1 MKDRKQTKK
10 KKKNRKVFKSIK
22 HNPLILEFSLQYFRL
37 VKKRKKKQNK
47 NEIKKELKKGRK
59 RWPRN
64 DSISKTKNLFR

>member
-1 MKDRKQTKK
+1 MKDRKQTK

>member
-1 MKDRKQTKK
+1 MKDRKQTK

-47 NEIKKELKKGRK
+47 NEIKKKLKKGRK